1 MPRDLPTGTV
11 TFLFSDVQG
20 STKLLHELGP
30 EPYGRLLMQHRTVM
44 RAAFAANGGVEVDT
58 RETPSSSRSRA
69 RREPS
74 RPRVRRATSSHPAP
88 SGCAWAFTPARP
100 T

>member
-1 MPRDLPTGTV
+1 MMSVMPRDLPTGTV

-58 RETPSSSRSRA
+58 QGDA
-69 RREPS
+69 C
-74 RPRVRRATSSHPAP
+74 VWV
-88 SGCAWAFTPARP
+88 CTPARL